1 MYVPATKY
9 ICIYLHT
16 CHFPHTVIL
25 SMVLWCTYGMMYGTY
40 VTHTCVR
47 MYIDD
52 VSVCNSMKLIL
63 FLLFLCHRGTSEGWY
78 LIGCTYCN
86 VQIEERGLQ
95 ALFVKY
101 FVKCLSLF
109 VSLFITCL
117 NVYFCVCLWVCACV
131 RTCVCAFVCTHT
143 FVHMDTHTYYV
154 LYLLAAI
161 MRYVWV

>member
-117 NVYFCVCLWVCACV
+117 NVYFCVCL
-131 RTCVCAFVCTHT
+131 
-143 FVHMDTHTYYV
+143 
-154 LYLLAAI
+154 
-161 MRYVWV
+161 